1 MRSRTVRE
9 WEVELGE
16 SLKAIRL
23 HRNLDHVTLA
33 ARAGIS
39 VRSLRNLESGN
50 GSSLHTLIEVVRT
63 LGRES
68 WLELIAPV
76 PTVNP
81 LMMTRNASPRQRAS
95 KHRCKPH
102 HKRCDESSV
111 SPNGPLWMVWAL
123 YRTW

>member
-1 MRSRTVRE
+1 MRSRTVKE

-16 SLKAIRL
+16 SLRTLRL
-23 HRNLDHVTLA
+23 HRNLDQATLA

-81 LMMTRNASPRQRAS
+81 LMMARNATARQRAS
-95 KHRCKPH
+95 KPRRKLP
-102 HKRCDESSV
+102 SN
-111 SPNGPLWMVWAL
+111 P
-123 YRTW
+123 T

>member
-1 MRSRTVRE
+1 MRSRTVKE

-16 SLKAIRL
+16 SLRTLRL
-23 HRNLDHVTLA
+23 HRNLDQATLA

-81 LMMTRNASPRQRAS
+81 LMMARNATTRQRAS
-95 KHRCKPH
+95 KPRRKPP
-102 HKRCDESSV
+102 SN
-111 SPNGPLWMVWAL
+111 P
-123 YRTW
+123 T

>member
-1 MRSRTVRE
+1 MGRSRTVQE

-16 SLKAIRL
+16 SLRKLRL
-23 HRNLDHVTLA
+23 HRNLDQATLA

-50 GSSLHTLIEVVRT
+50 GSSLHSLIEVVRT

-76 PTVNP
+76 PTINP
-81 LMMTRNASPRQRAS
+81 LMMSRNANPRQRAS
-95 KHRCKPH
+95 KPRRKLPP
-102 HKRCDESSV
+102 E
-111 SPNGPLWMVWAL
+111 A
-123 YRTW
+123 T